1 MKSLDKYITLK
12 HLELN
17 KVLPKR
23 VRAAFK
29 FTKTSKLRLKP
40 LPLLPDSPLNSQWKT
55 HERTYSFKEIM

>member
-40 LPLLPDSPLNSQWKT
+40 LPLLPDSPEFPVENS
-55 HERTYSFKEIM
+55 